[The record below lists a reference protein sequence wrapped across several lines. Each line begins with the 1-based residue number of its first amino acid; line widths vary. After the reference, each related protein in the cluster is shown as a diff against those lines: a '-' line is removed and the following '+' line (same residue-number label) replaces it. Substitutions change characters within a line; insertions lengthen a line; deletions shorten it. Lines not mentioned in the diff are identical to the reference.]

1 MVSHGRG
8 HPPAK
13 EQVLASRIKNVV
25 LLQPRSSG
33 GNFEYVAIPRQGLLF
48 LSSALREHTG
58 PFLYDREI
66 WFEDRCGKIDPD
78 SDLDG
83 VDILLLTALVNETPR
98 AYEVARLARQYHPS
112 IKIVGGG
119 PQMGPLPAEAF
130 EHGGLDVVVQ
140 REAEDIIGDLCDLLL
155 SRDGD
160 DLTAE
165 LHKLNGIAFLDH
177 GALVQKPFRRMI
189 PPDLVELPDFAKIRG
204 LTPANPMAA
213 GVIETSRGC
222 TESCTYCEV
231 IQQFVGYRR
240 IRPEVEIKRLHQL
253 IRMAEDGLIHRSPY
267 DGRFPVFISDDLH
280 SPPRRATKY
289 RDERLGRARGWR
301 TELEKQGIN
310 PEKQFYFISQ
320 NRAELGSDPEMMEAF
335 WAAGMR
341 MLYLGVESS
350 SAENLKL
357 VNKRQDPDQMEKD
370 LTALNAYGYQVVAMT
385 IIGLPYDTE
394 DSVMELATWVT
405 QRHISRYQ
413 TANLLTPL
421 PATINWPTL
430 ANGAVNLQ
438 GLQLLNANG
447 ELLNGD
453 GIPVP
458 GGELPP
464 YQLYTGRQ
472 FVHYDKR
479 WNLAES
485 AALYER
491 YTARLHPIDKV
502 YERIFRSMRQRAE
515 RTGEAVPV
523 RV

>member
-1 MVSHGRG
+1 V
-8 HPPAK
+8 P
-13 EQVLASRIKNVV
+13 SRIKNVI

-33 GNFEYVAIPRQGLLF
+33 GNFEYVAIPRQGMLF
-48 LSSALREHTG
+48 LSSALREHQG
-58 PFLYDREI
+58 PFLYDRVI

-78 SDLDG
+78 KDLDG
-83 VDILLLTALVNETPR
+83 VDLLLLTALVNETPR
-98 AYEVARLARQYHPS
+98 AYEIAQQARLYHPS
-112 IKIVGGG
+112 LKIIGGG

-130 EHGGLDVVVQ
+130 EHAGLDVVVQ
-140 REAEDIIGDLCDLLL
+140 REAEDIVGDLCDLLL
-155 SRDGD
+155 SKDGD
-160 DLTAE
+160 DLTSE
-165 LHKLNGIAFLDH
+165 LHKLDGIAFLDH
-177 GALVQKPFRRMI
+177 GNLVQKPFRRMI
-189 PPDLVELPDFAKIRG
+189 PPDLVELPDFDSIKG
-204 LTPANPMAA
+204 LTTENPMAA
-213 GVIETSRGC
+213 GVLETSRGC

-240 IRPEVEIKRLHQL
+240 VSPDVELKRLHQL
-253 IRMAEDGLIHRSPY
+253 MRMADEGLIHRSPY

-280 SPPRRATKY
+280 SPPRRATKF
-289 RDERLGRARGWR
+289 RDERLARARNWR
-301 TELEKQGIN
+301 STFIDEGID
-310 PEKQFYFISQ
+310 PEKQFFFISQ
-320 NRAELGSDPEMMEAF
+320 NRAELGSDPEMMDAF
-335 WAAGMR
+335 WQAGMR

-394 DSVMELATWVT
+394 DSVMELAAWVT
-405 QRHISRYQ
+405 QRHISRFQ

-421 PATINWPTL
+421 PATSNWPTL
-430 ANGAVNLQ
+430 GGGAINLQ
-438 GLQLLNANG
+438 GLQLLNG
-447 ELLNGD
+447 EGDLLNGD

-464 YQLYTGRQ
+464 YELFTGRQ

-479 WNLAES
+479 WNLRES
-485 AALYER
+485 RDLYDR

-502 YERIFRSMRQRAE
+502 YERIFRSIRNRAG